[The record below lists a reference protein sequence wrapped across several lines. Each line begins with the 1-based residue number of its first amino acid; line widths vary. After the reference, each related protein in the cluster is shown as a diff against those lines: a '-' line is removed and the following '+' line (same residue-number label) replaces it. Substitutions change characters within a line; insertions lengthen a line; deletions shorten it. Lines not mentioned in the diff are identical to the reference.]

1 MNKNNIWNKKSVGKR
16 IFWMRFLVFPATN
29 HAGNV
34 FFILFANPHTQD
46 FSTSISD

>member
-1 MNKNNIWNKKSVGKR
+1 MEQKKSVGKR
-16 IFWMRFLVFPATN
+16 IFWMQFLVFPATN

-34 FFILFANPHTQD
+34 FFILSPNLHIQD